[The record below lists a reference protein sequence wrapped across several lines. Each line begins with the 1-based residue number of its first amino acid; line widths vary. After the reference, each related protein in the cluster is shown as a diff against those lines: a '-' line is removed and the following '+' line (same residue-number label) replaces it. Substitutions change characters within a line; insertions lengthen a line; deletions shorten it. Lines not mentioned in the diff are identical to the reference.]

1 MSEKVEIEY
10 VNNAEYRIYNLAIEQ
25 LANVITELGY
35 AIGNCNDLEDRGFD
49 MNAYKLEEAM
59 VDIATVF
66 AGAVA
71 GLKYI
76 KPKESEVRDGEAVM

>member
-1 MSEKVEIEY
+1 MSEKAEIEY
-10 VNNAEYRIYNLAIEQ
+10 VDKEEYRIYNLAIEH
-25 LANVITELGY
+25 LAQVITELGY
-35 AIGNCNDLEDRGFD
+35 AIGNCNDLENLGYD

-76 KPKESEVRDGEAVM
+76 KPKESEVK

>member
-25 LANVITELGY
+25 LAKIVTELGF
-35 AIGNCNDLEDRGFD
+35 AIGNCNDLEDRGYD
-49 MNAYKLEEAM
+49 MNTYKLQDAM

-76 KPKESEVRDGEAVM
+76 KLKESEVKNGN

>member
-1 MSEKVEIEY
+1 MSEKAEIEY
-10 VNNAEYRIYNLAIEQ
+10 VDKEEYRIYNLAIERM
-25 LANVITELGY
+25 AKIVTELGF
-35 AIGNCNDLEDRGFD
+35 AIGNCNDLEDLGYD

-76 KPKESEVRDGEAVM
+76 KPNESEVRDGETAM

>member
-1 MSEKVEIEY
+1 MSEKAEIEY
-10 VNNAEYRIYNLAIEQ
+10 VDKGEYRIYNLAIEY
-25 LANVITELGY
+25 LAKVITELGY
-35 AIGNCNDLEDRGFD
+35 AIGNCNDLEDLGYD

-59 VDIATVF
+59 VNIATVF

-76 KPKESEVRDGEAVM
+76 KPKESEVRDAD

>member
-35 AIGNCNDLEDRGFD
+35 AIGNCNDLEDRGYD
-49 MNAYKLEEAM
+49 MNTYKLQDAM

-76 KPKESEVRDGEAVM
+76 KPKESEVK

>member
-1 MSEKVEIEY
+1 MSEKAEIEY
-10 VNNAEYRIYNLAIEQ
+10 VNKEEYRIYNLAIER
-25 LANVITELGY
+25 LAKVTTELGF
-35 AIGNCNDLEDRGFD
+35 AIGNCNDLEDLGYD
-49 MNAYKLEEAM
+49 MNAYKLQDAM

-76 KPKESEVRDGEAVM
+76 KPNESEAKE

>member
-1 MSEKVEIEY
+1 MSAKVEIEY
-10 VNNAEYRIYNLAIEQ
+10 VDKGEYRIYKLAIEQ

-35 AIGNCNDLEDRGFD
+35 AIGNCNDLEDLGYD
-49 MNAYKLEEAM
+49 MNAYKLQDAM
-59 VDIATVF
+59 VNIATVF

-76 KPKESEVRDGEAVM
+76 KPKESGVRDDKNN

>member
-1 MSEKVEIEY
+1 MSEKAEIEY
-10 VNNAEYRIYNLAIEQ
+10 VDKEEYHIYNLAIERM
-25 LANVITELGY
+25 AKVITELGC
-35 AIGNCNDLEDRGFD
+35 AIGNCNDLEDLGYD
-49 MNAYKLEEAM
+49 LNAYKLQDAM

-76 KPKESEVRDGEAVM
+76 KLKESEVK

>member
-1 MSEKVEIEY
+1 MSAKVEIEY
-10 VNNAEYRIYNLAIEQ
+10 VNKEEYRIYNLAIEQ
-25 LANVITELGY
+25 LANVITELGF
-35 AIGNCNDLEDRGFD
+35 AIGNCNDLEDLGYD
-49 MNAYKLEEAM
+49 MNAYKLQDAM

-76 KPKESEVRDGEAVM
+76 KPNESEVK

>member
-1 MSEKVEIEY
+1 MSEQVEIEH
-10 VNNAEYRIYNLAIEQ
+10 VDKKEYRIYNLEIEH
-25 LANVITELGY
+25 LAKVTTELGY
-35 AIGNCNDLEDRGFD
+35 AIGNCNDLEDLGYD

-76 KPKESEVRDGEAVM
+76 KPKE

>member
-1 MSEKVEIEY
+1 MSEKAEIDY
-10 VNNAEYRIYNLAIEQ
+10 VNKEEYRIYNLAIEQ

-35 AIGNCNDLEDRGFD
+35 AIGNCNDLEDLGYD
-49 MNAYKLEEAM
+49 LNAYKLQDAM

-66 AGAVA
+66 AGAVG

-76 KPKESEVRDGEAVM
+76 KLKESEVK

>member
-1 MSEKVEIEY
+1 MSEKAEIEY
-10 VNNAEYRIYNLAIEQ
+10 VDKGEYRIYNLAIEY
-25 LANVITELGY
+25 LAKVITELGY
-35 AIGNCNDLEDRGFD
+35 AIGNCNDLENLGYD

-76 KPKESEVRDGEAVM
+76 KPNESEVRDAD

>member
-10 VNNAEYRIYNLAIEQ
+10 VDKKEYRIYNLAIED
-25 LANVITELGY
+25 LAKVITELGR
-35 AIGNCNDLEDRGFD
+35 AIGNCNDLEDRGYD
-49 MNAYKLEEAM
+49 LDAYKLEEAM

-76 KPKESEVRDGEAVM
+76 KPNESEVK

>member
-1 MSEKVEIEY
+1 MSEKAEIEY
-10 VNNAEYRIYNLAIEQ
+10 VDKGEYRIYNLAIER
-25 LANVITELGY
+25 LAKVVTELGY
-35 AIGNCNDLEDRGFD
+35 AIGDCKNLEDRGYD

-76 KPKESEVRDGEAVM
+76 KPKESEVRDAD

>member
-1 MSEKVEIEY
+1 MSAKVEIEY
-10 VNNAEYRIYNLAIEQ
+10 VDKGEYRIYNSATEHLAK
-25 LANVITELGY
+25 VITELGC
-35 AIGNCNDLEDRGFD
+35 AIGNCNDLENLGYD
-49 MNAYKLEEAM
+49 MNAYKLEKAM

-76 KPKESEVRDGEAVM
+76 KPKE

>member
-1 MSEKVEIEY
+1 MSEKAEIEY
-10 VNNAEYRIYNLAIEQ
+10 VDKEEYRIYNLATEH
-25 LANVITELGY
+25 LVKVITELGY
-35 AIGNCNDLEDRGFD
+35 AIGNCNDLENLGYD

-76 KPKESEVRDGEAVM
+76 KPKESEVK

>member
-1 MSEKVEIEY
+1 MSEKAEIDY
-10 VNNAEYRIYNLAIEQ
+10 VDKEEYRIYNLAIEH

-35 AIGNCNDLEDRGFD
+35 AIGNCNDLENLGYD

-76 KPKESEVRDGEAVM
+76 KPKESGVRDDKNN

>member
-1 MSEKVEIEY
+1 MSEKAEIEY
-10 VNNAEYRIYNLAIEQ
+10 VDKGEYRIYNLAIED
-25 LANVITELGY
+25 LAKVITELGY
-35 AIGNCNDLEDRGFD
+35 AIGNCNDLENLGYD

-66 AGAVA
+66 AGVVA

-76 KPKESEVRDGEAVM
+76 KPKESEVK

>member
-1 MSEKVEIEY
+1 MSENVEIEY
-10 VNNAEYRIYNLAIEQ
+10 VDKEEYRIYNLAIEQ
-25 LANVITELGY
+25 LAKVITELGY
-35 AIGNCNDLEDRGFD
+35 AIGNCNDLEDLGYD

-76 KPKESEVRDGEAVM
+76 KPKESEVK

>member
-1 MSEKVEIEY
+1 MSEKAEIEY
-10 VNNAEYRIYNLAIEQ
+10 VDKGEYRIYNLAIEH
-25 LANVITELGY
+25 LAKVTTELGY
-35 AIGNCNDLEDRGFD
+35 AIGNCNDLENLGYD
-49 MNAYKLEEAM
+49 MNSYKLEEAM

-76 KPKESEVRDGEAVM
+76 KPKESEVK

>member
-1 MSEKVEIEY
+1 MSAKVEIEY
-10 VNNAEYRIYNLAIEQ
+10 VDKGEYRIYKLAIEQ

-35 AIGNCNDLEDRGFD
+35 AIGTCNDLEDLGYD
-49 MNAYKLEEAM
+49 MNAYKLQDAM
-59 VDIATVF
+59 VNIATVF

-76 KPKESEVRDGEAVM
+76 KPKE

>member
-1 MSEKVEIEY
+1 MSEKAEIKY
-10 VNNAEYRIYNLAIEQ
+10 VDKGEYRIYNLAIER
-25 LANVITELGY
+25 LAKAITELGY
-35 AIGNCNDLEDRGFD
+35 AIDNCKDLEDRGYD

-76 KPKESEVRDGEAVM
+76 KPKENEVRDAD

>member
-1 MSEKVEIEY
+1 MSEKAEIEY
-10 VNNAEYRIYNLAIEQ
+10 VDRGEYRIYNLAAER
-25 LANVITELGY
+25 LAKVITELGY
-35 AIGNCNDLEDRGFD
+35 AIGNCNELEDLGYD
-49 MNAYKLEEAM
+49 MDAYKLEEAM

-76 KPKESEVRDGEAVM
+76 KPKESEVVE